1 MAAFFAEA
9 VVLYYK
15 LETAF
20 GAGIKLAVMLFR
32 ISYVNH
38 LSAAAFKR
46 IRLSFGN
53 EDKPFT
59 LSAEIC
65 RSVLHKLSGILI
77 VFRKLGYF
85 GNGSAALY
93 RLILGSVRYIGIAV
107 HEYFRAAFSA
117 FEIFSGIVRNHSRI
131 FHLDSAAFD
140 AAAGFALA
148 WGYYGN
154 DSPALRTYEIK
165 AVITAAAF
173 IVKFLVII
181 TAATIALMLMGVMYS
196 AVFADYNLSLFRR
209 TAVVTAAV
217 ATAAIIVIYASYGF
231 HLLTA
236 AFERAFPA
244 FHYAL
249 AILFNADLGSTLPAF
264 EDSPCHRG
272 NLIEVDHLLAAALG
286 LRFSSFGFLSNRK
299 PSVAL

>member
-1 MAAFFAEA
+1 
-9 VVLYYK
+9 
-15 LETAF
+15 
-20 GAGIKLAVMLFR
+20 MLFR

-107 HEYFRAAFSA
+107 HEYFGAAFSA

-181 TAATIALMLMGVMYS
+181 TAAAMAFMLMGVMYS
-196 AVFADYNLSLFRR
+196 AVFADCNLSLFRR
-209 TAVVTAAV
+209 AAVTAVVTAAV

-231 HLLTA
+231 HFLTA
-236 AFERAFPA
+236 ALERAFPA

-249 AILFNADLGSTLPAF
+249 AVLFNANLGSTLPAF